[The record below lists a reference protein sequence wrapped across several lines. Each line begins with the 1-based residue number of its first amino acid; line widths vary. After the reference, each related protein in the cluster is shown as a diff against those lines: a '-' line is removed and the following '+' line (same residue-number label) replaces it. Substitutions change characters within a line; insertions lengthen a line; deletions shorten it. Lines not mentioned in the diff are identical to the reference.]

1 MQARPLRSAWRL
13 QKTSV
18 PAANSSRTDGMIK
31 SSFFIGVT
39 SSSNILSQVGTQNK
53 SHGETHFPVGRT
65 RLPQSRSPRKRAS
78 LVCSPWLPHFRWV
91 AAVKAQPVRTL
102 AGSAVDAPASA
113 GLDCGQPAEYVP
125 RKGSTTSAKRFRVG
139 DGDSSYRAVRFIF
152 LVRVCGEIA
161 RSMLP
166 PIFCAMS

>member
-1 MQARPLRSAWRL
+1 MQARPLRSAWCL

-31 SSFFIGVT
+31 SSFFIGRT
-39 SSSNILSQVGTQNK
+39 SSSNILSQVGTQK
-53 SHGETHFPVGRT
+53 ISRWDAIPGRAH
-65 RLPQSRSPRKRAS
+65 RSPQSGSPRKRAS
-78 LVCSPWLPHFRWV
+78 LVCSPWLPHFRRV

-102 AGSAVDAPASA
+102 AGSAADASA
-113 GLDCGQPAEYVP
+113 STGLDCGRPAEYIP
-125 RKGSTTSAKRFRVG
+125 RKGSTTVKVG
-139 DGDSSYRAVRFIF
+139 SGRDGESLYRAVRFMF

>member
-1 MQARPLRSAWRL
+1 MQARPLRSAWCL

-31 SSFFIGVT
+31 SSFFIGRT
-39 SSSNILSQVGTQNK
+39 SSSNILSQVGTQKNLTVRRI
-53 SHGETHFPVGRT
+53 SGRA
-65 RLPQSRSPRKRAS
+65 RSPPQHRSCPRQRAA

-102 AGSAVDAPASA
+102 AGSAADASA
-113 GLDCGQPAEYVP
+113 STGLDCGQPAEYVP
-125 RKGSTTSAKRFRVG
+125 RKGSTTVKAVSDR
-139 DGDSSYRAVRFIF
+139 DGESLYRAVRFIF

>member
-18 PAANSSRTDGMIK
+18 PAANSSRADGMIK

-39 SSSNILSQVGTQNK
+39 SSSNILSQVGTQKNL
-53 SHGETHFPVGRT
+53 TVGRNPG
-65 RLPQSRSPRKRAS
+65 RAHRFPQSGSPRQRAS

-91 AAVKAQPVRTL
+91 VAVKAQPVRTL
-102 AGSAVDAPASA
+102 AGFAVDAPASA

-125 RKGSTTSAKRFRVG
+125 RKGSTTVKAVSDR
-139 DGDSSYRAVRFIF
+139 DGESLYRAVRFIF